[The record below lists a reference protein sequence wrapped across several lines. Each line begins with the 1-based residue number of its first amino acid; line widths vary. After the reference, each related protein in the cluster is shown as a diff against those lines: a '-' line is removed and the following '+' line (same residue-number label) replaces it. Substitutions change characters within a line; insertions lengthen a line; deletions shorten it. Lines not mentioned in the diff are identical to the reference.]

1 MSQDKATVSDL
12 TDSEQHCKSVI
23 KNGRRMI
30 KLPAPVEICERN
42 IRAQC
47 TTWEEII

>member
-23 KNGRRMI
+23 KNGRHMI
-30 KLPAPVEICERN
+30 KLPAPVEICEQH